1 VEQVFTYSTTRTT
14 NSFNPKG
21 RLEMKPTW
29 AKKNRDKT
37 RVKKKG
43 KMKGDKKT
51 NRKRGKDKK
60 NCRIVPHLPEEC
72 GISFVIICSV
82 Y

>member
-1 VEQVFTYSTTRTT
+1 MGQ
-14 NSFNPKG
+14 
-21 RLEMKPTW
+21 
-29 AKKNRDKT
+29 KKNRDKT
-37 RVKKKG
+37 SVKKKG
-43 KMKGDKKT
+43 KMKGDKK
-51 NRKRGKDKK
+51 NKQKKGERQK

>member
-1 VEQVFTYSTTRTT
+1 MGQ
-14 NSFNPKG
+14 
-21 RLEMKPTW
+21 
-29 AKKNRDKT
+29 KNRGKT
-37 RVKKKG
+37 SVKKKE

-51 NRKRGKDKK
+51 NRKKGKDKK